1 MAWLDERL
9 RALEIIEALDQYRRA
24 VIEHSSTIDDYRGF
38 MDDEMAA
45 SAVENQRPAEAEAR
59 ADLLKLLGIR
69 E

>member
-24 VIEHSSTIDDYRGF
+24 VIKHSSAIDYYRGV

-45 SAVENQRPAEAEAR
+45 SAVENQRLAEAEAR